1 MKLLSLKMW
10 RRAMSLLAFLFGL
23 TVLYLI
29 YLAWSIVPGGTKPQ
43 TAGGLVAK
51 DPRSVLAV
59 IALAGE
65 LLAGLGLF
73 GTRLAYFAYEK
84 VTGLRHPKPVTK
96 SLVLSFRRCPI
107 CNDNVP
113 FGSLGRGFRGHLR
126 SEHPDYW
133 RSSMRWS
140 VAMGAVFVGW
150 LIGFFPLLV
159 LVIVP
164 ASRTGEAAIMLYGFV
179 GYFGIGFTVT
189 ILGAW
194 SGRAR
199 RRRFR
204 EEWQEQHP
212 LHERTYGNL
221 KGIPAKLRVRTG
233 VPVDVATL
241 PLRLLHPV
249 LLLLEPIVLLFAR
262 FSMRKV
268 TLDKFEE
275 GRLWFYDR
283 FGTFTSF
290 EIKNLLPEQSSAERI
305 VLELKKGSLEIRAE
319 NSSDL
324 ETVRNVLSTAIIKT
338 PA

>member
-1 MKLLSLKMW
+1 
-10 RRAMSLLAFLFGL
+10 MSLVVFLFG
-23 TVLYLI
+23 VAILYSI
-29 YLAWSIVPGGTKPQ
+29 YLVWTIVPLGTDPQ
-43 TAGGLVAK
+43 TAGQALAK
-51 DPRSVLAV
+51 DRRSVLV
-59 IALAGE
+59 LIVLAGDF
-65 LLAGLGLF
+65 LAGLSLVGA
-73 GTRLAYFAYEK
+73 RLAYFAYEK

-150 LIGFFPLLV
+150 LMGFFPLLV
-159 LVIVP
+159 FVTVP
-164 ASRTGEAAIMLYGFV
+164 ASRTGETAIMLYGFV

-221 KGIPAKLRVRTG
+221 KGIRAKLRVRTG
-233 VPVDVATL
+233 VPLDVATL

-275 GRLWFYDR
+275 GRLWLYDR

>member
-1 MKLLSLKMW
+1 MV
-10 RRAMSLLAFLFGL
+10 F
-23 TVLYLI
+23 
-29 YLAWSIVPGGTKPQ
+29 
-43 TAGGLVAK
+43 
-51 DPRSVLAV
+51 V
-59 IALAGE
+59 IA
-65 LLAGLGLF
+65 
-73 GTRLAYFAYEK
+73 
-84 VTGLRHPKPVTK
+84 
-96 SLVLSFRRCPI
+96 
-107 CNDNVP
+107 
-113 FGSLGRGFRGHLR
+113 
-126 SEHPDYW
+126 
-133 RSSMRWS
+133 
-140 VAMGAVFVGW
+140 
-150 LIGFFPLLV
+150 
-159 LVIVP
+159 P
-164 ASRTGEAAIMLYGFV
+164 ASRAGKTGIMFYEFV

-194 SGRAR
+194 AGRPR

-221 KGIPAKLRVRTG
+221 KGIRAKVRVRTG

-241 PLRLLHPV
+241 PLSLLHPV

-283 FGTFTSF
+283 FGTSTSF
-290 EIKNLLPEQSSAERI
+290 EIKNVLTEQSSAERI
-305 VLELKKGSLEIRAE
+305 GLELKKGSLEIRAE

-324 ETVRNVLSTAIIKT
+324 ETVRNVLSTVIIKT